1 MSTLFLS
8 LPPDSGEHS
17 GFFFLGFSG
26 FLKPIAC
33 SLTLFTFSA
42 SFLLHLKYVKEI
54 CFVLEPDCVLLLLAT
69 SPCLVRSLNC
79 LMLVM
84 GLSMGLSPPRSR
96 DYMITEK
103 AFISASPGST
113 TMNDPATTWKHL
125 LWTLSKTICKLSEA
139 NEAEKKNVFWIM
151 PTSFW
156 KTCPG
161 RHKHICLFRDAAEA
175 SLGNR
180 GLGKFKFSN
189 LCWRRKWPQIIPVP
203 IGFNRPINGCLMRT
217 LGYCY
222 IRFPKGELTLFCWKA
237 AKSLKHRPSKHDK
250 KGNSDLAGNC
260 SF

>member
-1 MSTLFLS
+1 M
-8 LPPDSGEHS
+8 
-17 GFFFLGFSG
+17 
-26 FLKPIAC
+26 
-33 SLTLFTFSA
+33 
-42 SFLLHLKYVKEI
+42 
-54 CFVLEPDCVLLLLAT
+54 LEPDCVLLLLAT
-69 SPCLVRSLNC
+69 SPCLVRPDVSYGSLYGSFSSTEQ
-79 LMLVM
+79 
-84 GLSMGLSPPRSR
+84 GLHDHRESIYLCIPRFHNSP
-96 DYMITEK
+96 
-103 AFISASPGST
+103 
-113 TMNDPATTWKHL
+113 TTWKHL

-161 RHKHICLFRDAAEA
+161 RHKRICLFRDAAEA

-180 GLGKFKFSN
+180 GLGKSKFSN
-189 LCWRRKWPQIIPVP
+189 LCWRRKWPKIIPVP
-203 IGFNRPINGCLMRT
+203 IRFNRPINGCLMRT

-237 AKSLKHRPSKHDK
+237 AKSLKHRPSKLDK